1 MTYCPC
7 TIQVIL
13 SIWGTVVLLK
23 EMSLK
28 QSSPS
33 DIIVELETNTE
44 NPRNLEVKPFLISE
58 NKKSE

>member
-23 EMSLK
+23 EVSLK

-33 DIIVELETNTE
+33 DLIVELETNTE
-44 NPRNLEVKPFLISE
+44 NPRNLEVKPFLISK

>member
-23 EMSLK
+23 EVSSK

-44 NPRNLEVKPFLISE
+44 NPRNLEVKPFLISK

>member
-13 SIWGTVVLLK
+13 SICGTVVLLK
-23 EMSLK
+23 EVSLK

-33 DIIVELETNTE
+33 DLIVELETNTE
-44 NPRNLEVKPFLISE
+44 NPRNLEVKPFLISK

>member
-1 MTYCPC
+1 MTYCAC

-23 EMSLK
+23 EVSSK

-44 NPRNLEVKPFLISE
+44 NPRNLEVKPFLISK

>member
-23 EMSLK
+23 EVSLK

-33 DIIVELETNTE
+33 DLIVEFETNTE
-44 NPRNLEVKPFLISE
+44 NPRNLEVKPFLISK